1 METHFSV
8 VIPLFNEE
16 GNILELYRRLTA
28 TMESLCK
35 KEGLDEDLY
44 EIIMVNDGSK
54 DRTWELIRQLHE
66 TDRRVKGINF
76 SRNFGQHPA
85 ITAGLN
91 YAKGQVIIL
100 MDGDLQDP
108 PEEIPRLYEK
118 YKEGYDIVYALRK
131 TRDDP
136 IYRKFF
142 SRIFMEVLKKLT
154 RIDAPTRVG
163 VFRVISR
170 RCLENFIRLGEKSK
184 LGLGLMGWIGFP
196 QSYVE
201 IERKARAAGKSKYSF
216 LRLYKLA
223 LDAIASFS
231 NIPLYLHFALYFGF
245 TVAMFSFLTGFY
257 MIFKKL
263 FYDIPISGYTSI
275 IVTIFFLGGVSLII
289 LGIIGVYIGKIYE
302 LALNR
307 PLYIV
312 KDTLGSGLEV

>member
-1 METHFSV
+1 MVGSLNFSV

-16 GNILELYRRLTA
+16 GNISELYRRLTI

-35 KEGLDEDLY
+35 KEGLDENSY

-54 DRTWELIRQLHE
+54 DRTWELIKQLHQK
-66 TDRRVKGINF
+66 DFKVKGINF

-85 ITAGLN
+85 ISAGLS
-91 YAKGQVIIL
+91 YAKGDVIIL

-108 PEEIPRLYEK
+108 PEEIPKLYEK
-118 YKEGYDIVYALRK
+118 FKEGYDIVYALRK

-136 IYRKFF
+136 VYRRFF
-142 SRIFMEVLKKLT
+142 SRIFMEFLKKIT
-154 RIDAPTRVG
+154 RIDAPTKVG
-163 VFRVISR
+163 VFRIISR
-170 RCLENFIRLGEKSK
+170 RCLDNFLRLGEKSK
-184 LGLGLMGWIGFP
+184 LGLGLMGWMGLP

-201 IERKARAAGKSKYSF
+201 IQRKARASGESKYSF
-216 LRLYKLA
+216 FKLYKLA
-223 LDAIASFS
+223 LDAVASFS

-245 TVAMFSFLTGFY
+245 TVALLSFIIGFY
-257 MIFKKL
+257 MIFKKI

-275 IVTIFFLGGVSLII
+275 IVSIFFLGGVSLII

-312 KDTLGSGLEV
+312 KDEEI

>member
-1 METHFSV
+1 MMEPYFSII
-8 VIPLFNEE
+8 IPLYNEE
-16 GNILELYRRLTA
+16 GNILELYRRLTI

-35 KEGLDEDLY
+35 EEGFDERCY

-54 DRTWELIRQLHE
+54 DRTWELIKGLRQKDL
-66 TDRRVKGINF
+66 RVKGINF

-91 YAKGQVIIL
+91 YAKGDKIIL

-136 IYRKFF
+136 VYRRFF
-142 SRIFMEVLKKLT
+142 SRVFMEILKKLT
-154 RIDAPTRVG
+154 RIDAPTKVG
-163 VFRVISR
+163 VFRIISR
-170 RCLENFIRLGEKSK
+170 RCMETFLKLGEKSR
-184 LGLGLMGWIGFP
+184 LGLGLMGWMGLP

-201 IERKARAAGKSKYSF
+201 IQRKARASGESKYSF
-216 LRLYKLA
+216 LKLYKLA
-223 LDAIASFS
+223 LDAVASFS

-245 TVAMFSFLTGFY
+245 TVALISFLIGFY
-257 MIFKKL
+257 MLFKKI

-275 IVTIFFLGGVSLII
+275 IVSIFFLGGVSLII

-312 KDTLGSGLEV
+312 KDEEI